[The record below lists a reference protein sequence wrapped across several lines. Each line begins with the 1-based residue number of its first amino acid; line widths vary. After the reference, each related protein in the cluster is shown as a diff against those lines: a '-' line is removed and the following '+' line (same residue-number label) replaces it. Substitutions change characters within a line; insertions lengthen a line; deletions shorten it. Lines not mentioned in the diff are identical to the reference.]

1 MENAENQAKW
11 DTRHRKKAIKAHKK
25 TQRKKLTEKQSA
37 TRTPPNNEHMVD
49 RMGQNY
55 VATRTPPNN
64 EHMVDRMGQNYVATR
79 TPPNNEHMVDRMGQ
93 NYVTTDYERPL
104 LTKSCCTVSVTC
116 RVCKKSLKI
125 PKGGNQNP
133 YMEEEQTTQ

>member
-49 RMGQNY
+49 M
-55 VATRTPPNN
+55 
-64 EHMVDRMGQNYVATR
+64 MGQNYVATR